1 MVKLTQKIPN
11 VFFNEMEKYKSPLAG
26 FFVFCFFF
34 SLSEAFR
41 RCGSQLSFHRHQ
53 PSECLQD
60 LWQVLLPVASLKDVG
75 STPSLRLTADAMKS
89 DSLPLIVSIKCLLQI
104 ISRLKE
110 VKAFGPSLQ
119 LDRGQHNS
127 LIFIEPLFCAR
138 RCDRPFYMVCH
149 LYYK

>member
-1 MVKLTQKIPN
+1 MVKLPQKFLN
-11 VFFNEMEKYKSPLAG
+11 VFFNKMEKYKSPLAG
-26 FFVFCFFF
+26 FFGVFF

-41 RCGSQLSFHRHQ
+41 RCGRQLGFHRRQ
-53 PSECLQD
+53 PSKCLQD
-60 LWQVLLPVASLKDVG
+60 LWQVLLPVALLKDVG

-110 VKAFGPSLQ
+110 VKAFGPSFQ
-119 LDRGQHNS
+119 LNRGQHNS
-127 LIFIEPLFCAR
+127 LIFMEPLCCAR
-138 RCDRPFYMVCH
+138 CYDRPFYMVCH